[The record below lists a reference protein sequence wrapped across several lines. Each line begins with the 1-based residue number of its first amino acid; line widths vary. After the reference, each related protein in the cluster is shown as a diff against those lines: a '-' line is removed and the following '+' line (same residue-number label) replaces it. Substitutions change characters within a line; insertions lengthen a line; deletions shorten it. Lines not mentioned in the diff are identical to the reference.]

1 MFKNKILKKLF
12 IYIGASLL
20 VSLSLAS
27 IYIFFPNLNDKFDG
41 NIRDSMFLLRG
52 EQPDS
57 KQVVIIDIDEESLN
71 QLGQWPWSRH
81 YLSKIVQNLTN
92 AGVGVIGFDIVFAE
106 VDNSNPT
113 RVFKKFNRST
123 EGIPDYDEEFAYTIS
138 NAPVILGYQFQLE
151 DEKFIKK
158 KAPKIPAIFIE
169 RNKQLSKDYVIN
181 AKGTILNTPIIQD
194 NGYSSGFFNNIP
206 DDSGIIRS
214 VPLIIRYQDQIFPSL
229 ALEILRASTGINKVY
244 VDYNE
249 LGVSHISIGDFRIP
263 TDRFGRIMVNFR
275 GKEKTFDYI
284 SAKDIYNGT
293 FDPKAL
299 EGKVA
304 IVGASAA
311 GILDLRAIPFE
322 SVYPGVEVHANV
334 IDNILNSD
342 FLSKPAEINSM
353 EIISIFLLSLIV
365 ILAVAFTPFWVNPI
379 IFIVMT
385 SSTFYGIYY
394 VLFHHLIVFNIV
406 FPIAT
411 ILFANIVA
419 TFLDYIFE
427 IRKEEAI
434 KKKFA
439 TKVSADVMDS
449 LLENLDN
456 DKFEALEKEVT
467 VFFSDVRG
475 FTNISE
481 TLSDP
486 KILIGFLNEYMEP
499 MTNIIVKQKG
509 TIDKYIG
516 DAIMAYWN
524 APADVED
531 HADKA
536 LIATLEQLHYLK
548 GLNEKLKKDPRF
560 SSVVK
565 MSEEKNIPIVDIGI
579 GLNTGKAIVGEM
591 GSSIRSD
598 YTTIGDPINLGAR
611 LESLCKFYDSKCNIS
626 EYTKNALK
634 GKYIVR
640 LLDFVTVKG
649 KKEPIKIFQV
659 HDFNRDDKE
668 FPTLYDV
675 SQDQLIKEIK
685 YYHSGVYSYQDGKF
699 DEALEIFKDINTWEN
714 KTNKNIY
721 NIYIERCEYYIENPP
736 ENFDGIFVHQS
747 KG

>member
-1 MFKNKILKKLF
+1 MIKNKILKKLL

-20 VSLSLAS
+20 VSTFLTI
-27 IYIFFPNLNDKFDG
+27 IYIYFPHLHDKFDG
-41 NIRDSMFLLRG
+41 NIRDQMFILRG
-52 EQPDS
+52 EQPDT
-57 KQVVIIDIDEESLN
+57 KQVVVIDIDEESLN
-71 QLGQWPWSRH
+71 QLGQWPWSRNI
-81 YLSKIVQNLTN
+81 LSQVVTNLTN

-113 RVFKKFNRST
+113 RVFQKFGRSID
-123 EGIPDYDEEFAYTIS
+123 GIPDYDEQFAYTIA

-158 KAPKIPAIFIE
+158 KAPKIPATFIE
-169 RNKQLSKDYVIN
+169 RGRQLGEDYLIN

-214 VPLIIRYQDQIFPSL
+214 VPLIIRYQDQVYPSL
-229 ALEILRASTGINKVY
+229 ALEILRASTGIDRIY

-249 LGVSHISIGDFRIP
+249 LGVSHISIGDFIIP
-263 TDRFGRIMVNFR
+263 TDRYGRILVNFR

-284 SAKDIYNGT
+284 SASDIFNGT
-293 FDPKAL
+293 FDPKDI

-304 IVGASAA
+304 ILGASAA

-322 SVYPGVEVHANV
+322 AVYPGVEVHANV
-334 IDNILNSD
+334 VDNILNGD
-342 FLSKPAEINSM
+342 FLTKPAEINSL
-353 EIISIFLLSLIV
+353 EILSIFLLSLLVMI
-365 ILAVAFTPFWVNPI
+365 AVTFTPIWANPI
-379 IFIVMT
+379 IFILGSIAT
-385 SSTFYGIYY
+385 LYGIYY
-394 VLFHHLIVFNIV
+394 LLFTHMIVFNIV
-406 FPIAT
+406 FPISA
-411 ILFANIVA
+411 ILLANIVA
-419 TFLDYIFE
+419 TLLDYMFE
-427 IRKEEAI
+427 IKKEEAI

-439 TKVSADVMDS
+439 TKVSADVMHS
-449 LLENLDN
+449 LLDNLEN
-456 DKFEALEKEVT
+456 DKFEAIEKEVT

-486 KILIGFLNEYMEP
+486 KVLIDFLNEYMEP
-499 MTNIIVKQKG
+499 MTNIIVEEQG

-524 APADVED
+524 APADVEN
-531 HADKA
+531 HADRA
-536 LIATLEQLHYLK
+536 LIATLNQLHYLK
-548 GLNEKLKKDPRF
+548 DLNEKLLKDSRF
-560 SSVVK
+560 TSVVK
-565 MSEEKNIPIVDIGI
+565 MSEEKNIPVVDIGI
-579 GLNTGKAIVGEM
+579 GLNTGNAIVGEM

-598 YTTIGDPINLGAR
+598 YTTIGDTINLGAR

-626 EYTKNALK
+626 EFTKNALK
-634 GKYIVR
+634 GNYIFR

-659 HDFNRDDKE
+659 HDFNRDDKKY
-668 FPTLYDV
+668 PTLYNV

-685 YYHSGVYSYQDGKF
+685 YYHKGVQLYQDGNF
-699 DEALEIFKDINTWEN
+699 SEAIEIFKDINTWED

-721 NIYIERCEYYIENPP
+721 NIYIERCEHFIENPP
-736 ENFDGIFVHQS
+736 KDFSGIFEHTS